1 MAIEGVDSVTGG
13 RRRRFLSTAGKG
25 GKQSGSRDKAEDFP
39 LFYRTRESMVIDEAI
54 CASLRRLDGD
64 GRGGDGLDKQE
75 KDVSTPACVI
85 KGRELSNNEVETI
98 QKVVNDVDEMVRAL
112 MNERFKESIF
122 TCGVLNCFLIAFV
135 FFVCP
140 ENFWVLYLIEMIFL
154 VPLNQYHRC
163 KAKPLNKS
171 LYYLDFCWVA
181 NLIAIASL
189 LTIVAHS
196 IIANAIN
203 EDFVILPDSARK
215 QLFMAVLGTSCG

>member
-1 MAIEGVDSVTGG
+1 MAIEGIDSVSGG
-13 RRRRFLSTAGKG
+13 RRRRILRAARKLGE
-25 GKQSGSRDKAEDFP
+25 QRARDKAEDFP

-64 GRGGDGLDKQE
+64 DHGGDGLDKQE
-75 KDVSTPACVI
+75 EVVPTPACIV
-85 KGRELSNNEVETI
+85 KGKELSSNEIETI
-98 QKVVNDVDEMVRAL
+98 QEVVNQVDSMVRTL
-112 MNERFKESIF
+112 MKEHFKESIF

-189 LTIVAHS
+189 LTIVVHS
-196 IIANAIN
+196 IIASAVN